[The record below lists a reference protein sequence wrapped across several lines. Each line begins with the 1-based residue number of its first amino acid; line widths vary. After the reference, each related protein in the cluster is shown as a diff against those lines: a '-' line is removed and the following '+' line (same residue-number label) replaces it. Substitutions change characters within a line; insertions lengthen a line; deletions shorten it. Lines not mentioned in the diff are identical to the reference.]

1 MPERVGGR
9 QPKAAARQPPSSAKR
24 SNAMPETR
32 TPRILVVDDEA
43 TTRLSLA
50 ELLRLEGYDV
60 SIAANGED
68 ALEVMDRN
76 PPFDLMVL
84 DIKMPG
90 MDGLQLTEAVQQRS
104 PDTVIILLTAFGTLE
119 TAIQALRR
127 GAHDYLL
134 KPCPVSQILESV
146 RKGLSKRY
154 QERQRKELVSRLE
167 QTLSELRAI
176 EQPDVV
182 VAPPVSAGERYLEVQ
197 GVRLDRERHQV
208 WIGDRPVDLTPTE
221 FKLLSYL
228 MERADQVCSP
238 QQLVRQAQGYETDPW
253 GARAIV
259 RVHIRR
265 LRRKLEPDPT
275 RPRYIVNVRGV
286 GYTFPRIPP
295 ALTDPEEDDL

>member
-1 MPERVGGR
+1 
-9 QPKAAARQPPSSAKR
+9 
-24 SNAMPETR
+24 MPETQP
-32 TPRILVVDDEA
+32 PRILVVDDEA
-43 TTRLSLA
+43 TTRISLA

-60 SIAANGED
+60 SVAASGED
-68 ALEVMDRN
+68 ALEIIDRN

-154 QERQRKELVSRLE
+154 QEQQRKKLVSRLE
-167 QTLSELRAI
+167 QALSELRAI
-176 EQPDVV
+176 EQPDV
-182 VAPPVSAGERYLEVQ
+182 AIALPVSSVERYLEVQ
-197 GVRLDRERHQV
+197 DVRLDRERHQV
-208 WIGDRPVDLTPTE
+208 WIGDRPVDLTTTE

-238 QQLVRQAQGYETDPW
+238 QQLVRQAQGYEADPW

-265 LRRKLEPDPT
+265 LRRKLEPDPA

-295 ALTDPEEDDL
+295 KLTEPEEDDL

>member
-1 MPERVGGR
+1 
-9 QPKAAARQPPSSAKR
+9 
-24 SNAMPETR
+24 MPETR

>member
-1 MPERVGGR
+1 
-9 QPKAAARQPPSSAKR
+9 
-24 SNAMPETR
+24 MPETR
-32 TPRILVVDDEA
+32 SPRILVVDDEA
-43 TTRLSLA
+43 TTRISLA

-60 SIAANGED
+60 TIAASGEE
-68 ALEVMDRN
+68 ALDIITRN

-104 PDTVIILLTAFGTLE
+104 RDTVIILLTAFGTLE

-134 KPCPVSQILESV
+134 KPCPIPQILESV
-146 RKGLSKRY
+146 RKGLNKRY
-154 QERQRKELVSRLE
+154 QEHQRRELVSRLE

-176 EQPDVV
+176 EKSDS
-182 VAPPVSAGERYLEVQ
+182 PPPPPSPTAERYLEVQ
-197 GVRLDRERHQV
+197 DVRLDRERHLV
-208 WIGDRPVDLTPTE
+208 WVRNRSVDLTPTE

-228 MERADQVCSP
+228 MEHADQVCSP

-275 RPRYIVNVRGV
+275 HPRYIVNMRGV
-286 GYTFPRIPP
+286 GYTFPTVPP
-295 ALTDPEEDDL
+295 ESSDLESEEDPL

>member
-1 MPERVGGR
+1 MPT
-9 QPKAAARQPPSSAKR
+9 
-24 SNAMPETR
+24 TR

-43 TTRLSLA
+43 TTRISLA

-60 SIAANGED
+60 STAASGEE
-68 ALEVMDRN
+68 ALELVNRT

-90 MDGLQLTEAVQQRS
+90 MDGLQLTEVVQRHS

-134 KPCPVSQILESV
+134 KPCPVAQILESV
-146 RKGLSKRY
+146 RKGLTRRY
-154 QERQRKELVSRLE
+154 QEQHRKELVSRLE
-167 QTLSELRAI
+167 QTLSELRMM
-176 EQPDVV
+176 EQPETAPAS
-182 VAPPVSAGERYLEVQ
+182 APPPPEEERFLEVQ
-197 GVRLDRERHQV
+197 DVRLDRERYQV

-265 LRRKLEPDPT
+265 LRRKLEPDPA

-286 GYTFPRIPP
+286 GYTFPRTPP
-295 ALTDPEEDDL
+295 ESSEEEDGL

>member
-1 MPERVGGR
+1 MPDSR
-9 QPKAAARQPPSSAKR
+9 PS
-24 SNAMPETR
+24 
-32 TPRILVVDDEA
+32 RILVVDDEA
-43 TTRLSLA
+43 TTRISLA

-60 SIAANGED
+60 TTAGSGEEALDIIA
-68 ALEVMDRN
+68 RT

-90 MDGLQLTEAVQQRS
+90 MDGLQLTEAVQRRS
-104 PDTVIILLTAFGTLE
+104 SDTIIILLTAFGTLE

-154 QERQRKELVSRLE
+154 REHHRRELVSRLE

-176 EQPDVV
+176 EKPDSFT
-182 VAPPVSAGERYLEVQ
+182 PPPSSATERYLEVQ
-197 GVRLDRERHQV
+197 DVRLDRERHQV
-208 WIGDRPVDLTPTE
+208 WVNNRAVDLTPTE
-221 FKLLSYL
+221 FNLLSYL
-228 MERADQVCSP
+228 MEHADQVCSP

-265 LRRKLEPDPT
+265 LRRKLESDPT
-275 RPRYIVNVRGV
+275 HPRYIINMRGI
-286 GYTFPRIPP
+286 GYMFPTVPP
-295 ALTDPEEDDL
+295 DSTDLEPEEDPL

>member
-1 MPERVGGR
+1 
-9 QPKAAARQPPSSAKR
+9 
-24 SNAMPETR
+24 
-32 TPRILVVDDEA
+32 VDDEA
-43 TTRLSLA
+43 TTRISLA

-60 SIAANGED
+60 SIASSGEE
-68 ALEVMDRN
+68 ALEVIDRN

-90 MDGLQLTEAVQQRS
+90 MDGLQLTEAVQRRS

-127 GAHDYLL
+127 GAYDYLL
-134 KPCPVSQILESV
+134 KPCPVAQILESI

-154 QERQRKELVSRLE
+154 QEQQRKELVFRLE

-176 EQPDVV
+176 EQPDIAIALPI
-182 VAPPVSAGERYLEVQ
+182 APAERYLEVQ
-197 GVRLDRERHQV
+197 DVRLDRERHQV
-208 WIGDRPVDLTPTE
+208 WIGDRSVDLTPTE

-265 LRRKLEPDPT
+265 LRRKLEPDPA

-286 GYTFPRIPP
+286 GYTFPHIPP
-295 ALTDPEEDDL
+295 ESPESEEEVL

>member
-1 MPERVGGR
+1 
-9 QPKAAARQPPSSAKR
+9 
-24 SNAMPETR
+24 MPETR
-32 TPRILVVDDEA
+32 TPRVLVVDDEA

-60 SIAANGED
+60 SIAASGEE
-68 ALEVMDRN
+68 ALEVIARN

-146 RKGLSKRY
+146 RKGLTKRH

-176 EQPDVV
+176 EQPDVAI
-182 VAPPVSAGERYLEVQ
+182 APPVSSVERYLEVQ
-197 GVRLDRERHQV
+197 DVRLDRERHQV

-238 QQLVRQAQGYETDPW
+238 QQLIRQAQGYETDPW

-265 LRRKLEPDPT
+265 LRRKLEPDPA

-295 ALTDPEEDDL
+295 ESTEPEEDDL

>member
-1 MPERVGGR
+1 
-9 QPKAAARQPPSSAKR
+9 
-24 SNAMPETR
+24 MPETR

-43 TTRLSLA
+43 TTRISLA

-60 SIAANGED
+60 SIAASGED
-68 ALEVMDRN
+68 ALEVIDRN
-76 PPFDLMVL
+76 PPFDLMVV

-90 MDGLQLTEAVQQRS
+90 MDGLQLTEAVQRRS

-182 VAPPVSAGERYLEVQ
+182 LASPPSLSERYLEVQ
-197 GVRLDRERHQV
+197 DVRLDRERHQV
-208 WIGDRPVDLTPTE
+208 WIGDRLVDLTPTE

-265 LRRKLEPDPT
+265 LRRKLEPDPAC
-275 RPRYIVNVRGV
+275 PRYIVNVRGV
-286 GYTFPRIPP
+286 GYTFPRVPP
-295 ALTDPEEDDL
+295 ESPDSEEDDL

>member
-1 MPERVGGR
+1 MPEARV
-9 QPKAAARQPPSSAKR
+9 
-24 SNAMPETR
+24 
-32 TPRILVVDDEA
+32 PRILVVDDEA
-43 TTRLSLA
+43 TTRISLA

-60 SIAANGED
+60 SIAASGED
-68 ALEVMDRN
+68 ALDIIDRQS
-76 PPFDLMVL
+76 PFDLMVV

-90 MDGLQLTEAVQQRS
+90 MDGLQLTEAVQRRS

-154 QERQRKELVSRLE
+154 QEQQRKELVSRLE

-176 EQPDVV
+176 EQPDVAI
-182 VAPPVSAGERYLEVQ
+182 APPTAQVERYLEVQ
-197 GVRLDRERHQV
+197 DVRLDRERHQV
-208 WIGDRPVDLTPTE
+208 WIGDRSVDLTPTE

-265 LRRKLEPDPT
+265 LRRKMEPDPA

-286 GYTFPRIPP
+286 GYTFPSVPP
-295 ALTDPEEDDL
+295 EPTEAEEDVL

>member
-1 MPERVGGR
+1 MLYGLCDKEPFVSFVVFERR
-9 QPKAAARQPPSSAKR
+9 KK
-24 SNAMPETR
+24 MPETR
-32 TPRILVVDDEA
+32 VPRILVVDDEA
-43 TTRLSLA
+43 TTRISLA

-60 SIAANGED
+60 SIAASGED
-68 ALEVMDRN
+68 ALEVIDRN

-90 MDGLQLTEAVQQRS
+90 MDGLQLTEAVQRRS

-146 RKGLSKRY
+146 RKGLSKRH

-176 EQPDVV
+176 EQPDAA
-182 VAPPVSAGERYLEVQ
+182 VAPPVSSVERYLEVQ
-197 GVRLDRERHQV
+197 DVRLDRERHQV

-265 LRRKLEPDPT
+265 LRRKLEPDPA

-286 GYTFPRIPP
+286 GYTFPRTPP
-295 ALTDPEEDDL
+295 ESAEPEEDDL

>member
-1 MPERVGGR
+1 
-9 QPKAAARQPPSSAKR
+9 
-24 SNAMPETR
+24 MPETP

-43 TTRLSLA
+43 TTRISLA

-60 SIAANGED
+60 SVAASGED
-68 ALEVMDRN
+68 ALEVIDRN

-84 DIKMPG
+84 DVKMPG

-167 QTLSELRAI
+167 QALSELRAM
-176 EQPDVV
+176 EQPDV
-182 VAPPVSAGERYLEVQ
+182 AIARPVSSVERYLEVQ
-197 GVRLDRERHQV
+197 GVRLDQERHQV
-208 WIGDRPVDLTPTE
+208 WIGDRSVDLTPTE

-238 QQLVRQAQGYETDPW
+238 QQLVRQAQGYEADPW

-265 LRRKLEPDPT
+265 LRRKLEPDPA

-295 ALTDPEEDDL
+295 ASTEPAEDDL

>member
-1 MPERVGGR
+1 MPE
-9 QPKAAARQPPSSAKR
+9 A
-24 SNAMPETR
+24 R

-43 TTRLSLA
+43 TTRISLA

-60 SIAANGED
+60 SIAASGED

-90 MDGLQLTEAVQQRS
+90 MDGLQLTEAVQRRS

-176 EQPDVV
+176 EQPDV
-182 VAPPVSAGERYLEVQ
+182 AIASPVSSVERYLEVQ
-197 GVRLDRERHQV
+197 DMRLDRERHQV
-208 WIGDRPVDLTPTE
+208 WIGDRMVDLTPTE

-265 LRRKLEPDPT
+265 LRRKLEPDPA

-295 ALTDPEEDDL
+295 ESAGPEEDDL

>member
-1 MPERVGGR
+1 MPE
-9 QPKAAARQPPSSAKR
+9 A
-24 SNAMPETR
+24 R
-32 TPRILVVDDEA
+32 TPRILVVDDEV

-60 SIAANGED
+60 TMAASGEE
-68 ALEVMDRN
+68 ALDVMAAHS
-76 PPFDLMVL
+76 PFDLMVL

-154 QERQRKELVSRLE
+154 QEQQRKKLVSRLE
-167 QTLSELRAI
+167 QTLSELRTI
-176 EQPDVV
+176 EQPDVAIPPPP
-182 VAPPVSAGERYLEVQ
+182 APAERYLEVQ
-197 GVRLDRERHQV
+197 DMRLDRGRRQV
-208 WIGDRPVDLTPTE
+208 WIGHRSVDLTPTE
-221 FKLLSYL
+221 YKLLSYL

-265 LRRKLEPDPT
+265 LRRKLEPDPAQ
-275 RPRYIVNVRGV
+275 PRYIVNVRGV
-286 GYTFPRIPP
+286 GYTFPTVPP
-295 ALTDPEEDDL
+295 EHTPVEDERL

>member
-1 MPERVGGR
+1 
-9 QPKAAARQPPSSAKR
+9 
-24 SNAMPETR
+24 MPETR

-43 TTRLSLA
+43 TTRISLA

-60 SIAANGED
+60 SIAASGEE
-68 ALEVMDRN
+68 ALEIMDRD

-90 MDGLQLTEAVQQRS
+90 MDGLQLTEAVQRRS
-104 PDTVIILLTAFGTLE
+104 SDTVIILLTAFGTLE

-154 QERQRKELVSRLE
+154 QERHRKELVSRLE

-176 EQPDVV
+176 EQPDV
-182 VAPPVSAGERYLEVQ
+182 AIASPSPAAERYLEVQ
-197 GVRLDRERHQV
+197 DVRLDRERHQV
-208 WIGDRPVDLTPTE
+208 WIGEHLVDLTPTE
-221 FKLLSYL
+221 FKLLSFL

-265 LRRKLEPDPT
+265 LRRKLEPDPA

-286 GYTFPRIPP
+286 GYTFPRVPP
-295 ALTDPEEDDL
+295 ESPESEEDDL

>member
-1 MPERVGGR
+1 MPEARV
-9 QPKAAARQPPSSAKR
+9 
-24 SNAMPETR
+24 
-32 TPRILVVDDEA
+32 PRILVVDDEA
-43 TTRLSLA
+43 TTRISLA

-60 SIAANGED
+60 SIAASGED
-68 ALEVMDRN
+68 ALDIIERHS
-76 PPFDLMVL
+76 PFDLMVV

-90 MDGLQLTEAVQQRS
+90 MDGLQLTEAVQRRS

-176 EQPDVV
+176 EQPDVAI
-182 VAPPVSAGERYLEVQ
+182 APPTAPAERYLEVQ
-197 GVRLDRERHQV
+197 DVRLDRERHQV
-208 WIGDRPVDLTPTE
+208 WIRDRSVDLTPTE

-265 LRRKLEPDPT
+265 LRRKMEPDPA

-286 GYTFPRIPP
+286 GYTFPSVPP
-295 ALTDPEEDDL
+295 EPTEAEEDVL

>member
-1 MPERVGGR
+1 
-9 QPKAAARQPPSSAKR
+9 
-24 SNAMPETR
+24 MPETR
-32 TPRILVVDDEA
+32 VPRILVVDDEA
-43 TTRLSLA
+43 TTRISLA

-60 SIAANGED
+60 SIAASGED
-68 ALEVMDRN
+68 ALDIIDCH
-76 PPFDLMVL
+76 PPFDLMVV

-90 MDGLQLTEAVQQRS
+90 MDGLQLTEAVQRRS

-154 QERQRKELVSRLE
+154 QEQQRKELVSRLE

-176 EQPDVV
+176 EQPDVAI
-182 VAPPVSAGERYLEVQ
+182 APPTAQLERYLEVQ
-197 GVRLDRERHQV
+197 DVRLDRERHQV
-208 WIGDRPVDLTPTE
+208 WIGDRSVDLTPTE

-265 LRRKLEPDPT
+265 LRRKMEPDPA

-286 GYTFPRIPP
+286 GYTFPRVPP
-295 ALTDPEEDDL
+295 EPTESEEGAL